1 MSNISIREGSIFDSL
16 YNKDVQTIVNTVN
29 CAGVMGKGIALV
41 YKLFYP
47 DMFPLY
53 KKFCGDKS
61 LTIGKLWLYR
71 TDSPNLA
78 WVLNFPTKREWKNP
92 SQMAYIELGLQK
104 FLDRY
109 EEKGI
114 TSIAFPMLGTANG
127 GLRTDEVLS
136 LMVHYLSQC
145 RIPVVIYQYAP
156 GKPDLYCEHFK
167 RCWGAL
173 SHNEKK
179 AYTRQ
184 DNRTELI
191 DAAVKSGRLNTLLDI
206 LELKGVG
213 LGTLEKCIRGILF
226 SEGNSTPDLG
236 LILD

>member
-1 MSNISIREGSIFDSL
+1 MLLG
-16 YNKDVQTIVNTVN
+16 
-29 CAGVMGKGIALV
+29 
-41 YKLFYP
+41 
-47 DMFPLY
+47 
-53 KKFCGDKS
+53 S
-61 LTIGKLWLYR
+61 LTC
-71 TDSPNLA
+71 
-78 WVLNFPTKREWKNP
+78 
-92 SQMAYIELGLQK
+92 
-104 FLDRY
+104 
-109 EEKGI
+109 
-114 TSIAFPMLGTANG
+114 IANT
-127 GLRTDEVLS
+127 
-136 LMVHYLSQC
+136 
-145 RIPVVIYQYAP
+145 
-156 GKPDLYCEHFK
+156 
-167 RCWGAL
+167 

>member
-1 MSNISIREGSIFDSL
+1 MSNITIREGSIFDSL
-16 YNKDVQTIVNTVN
+16 YSKDVQTIVNTVN
-29 CAGVMGKGIALV
+29 CVGVMGKGIALA

-53 KKFCGDKS
+53 ERFCLDGS

-71 TDSPNLA
+71 PDTPNLA
-78 WVLNFPTKREWKNP
+78 WVLNFPTKKDWKDP
-92 SQMAYIELGLQK
+92 SKMEYIELGLKK
-104 FLDRY
+104 FLDTY

-127 GLRTDEVLS
+127 GLRTDEVLD
-136 LMVHYLSQC
+136 LMIHYLSQC
-145 RIPVVIYQYAP
+145 EIPVVIYQYVP

-167 RCWGAL
+167 KSWDAL

-179 AYTRQ
+179 AYTQQ
-184 DNRTELI
+184 DKRTELI
-191 DAAVKSGRLNTLLDI
+191 DNAVKSGELNTLLDI
-206 LELKGVG
+206 LELKGIG
-213 LGTLEKCIRGILF
+213 PKTLEKCIRGILF
-226 SEGNSTPDLG
+226 PEENKAPDLG